1 MPNRHLAVPVLALLL
16 AAGLARAALVPR
28 DAVPD
33 GPCPDDEPVPGL
45 ILVLPLRD
53 AAGLE
58 SLLQAQLDPAS
69 PSYRRWIDPDEFGR
83 RFGASDATWN
93 AALGWLAS
101 NGFSRIDA
109 LPGRFAIRF
118 DATAGGIARAFG
130 TRLRAWTM
138 RGARRLAP
146 AGDPVLPAFAGVR
159 PISIVGLD
167 GFVGLRTAQR
177 LSGRTFLA
185 PPDLWTVYGLGA
197 VHAAGITGS
206 GVTIAVPAASD
217 FDLAD
222 VALFRRNGTLP
233 AGAIVKHFVGAQ
245 TITGGDALTE
255 ALIDVEWSG
264 ALAPEA
270 TIVAV
275 IGAGDLTNGIN
286 GALTEAITKN
296 LAPIV
301 SVSYGVCE
309 LFGSPV
315 AAFYDT
321 LFKQAAAQGQSVL
334 VASGDTGV
342 TGCAPDNLARS
353 VDVLAASPWVT
364 GVGGTQ
370 LDPLFD
376 ADGNATGW
384 GGEVVWNDSGASGGG
399 VSTIFRRPTWQTGP
413 GVPPGVMRVVP
424 DVAFPASSSS
434 PGFVIAIG
442 GRGTTVGGTSVGAPV
457 WASLVALMVQQKG
470 RLGLLNPELY
480 RLGALQAGGGPAV
493 FHDVV
498 QGTNGFG
505 AVSGFVAGP
514 GYDAATGWGSFD
526 APALLTA
533 FTASCADARACDDGN
548 PCTIDRCTPDGC
560 RSEVAADGT
569 SCTSTSCLTQQCSG
583 GTCVTTDVPVTCD
596 DGDPCTEDTCSG
608 GCTIRGV
615 RGDAAVTCVLAV
627 VPGCAGE
634 TVPAGIRQRLRQART
649 LLARTVTWKHRRRS
663 KLLRQAGQ
671 RLAQADRAARRSRRL
686 SEGCRTAL
694 VDGLGEASARV
705 ARLRT
710 LP

>member
-1 MPNRHLAVPVLALLL
+1 M
-16 AAGLARAALVPR
+16 GSAR
-28 DAVPD
+28 
-33 GPCPDDEPVPGL
+33 
-45 ILVLPLRD
+45 
-53 AAGLE
+53 
-58 SLLQAQLDPAS
+58 
-69 PSYRRWIDPDEFGR
+69 
-83 RFGASDATWN
+83 
-93 AALGWLAS
+93 
-101 NGFSRIDA
+101 
-109 LPGRFAIRF
+109 
-118 DATAGGIARAFG
+118 
-130 TRLRAWTM
+130 
-138 RGARRLAP
+138 
-146 AGDPVLPAFAGVR
+146 
-159 PISIVGLD
+159 
-167 GFVGLRTAQR
+167 
-177 LSGRTFLA
+177 
-185 PPDLWTVYGLGA
+185 

-255 ALIDVEWSG
+255 ALIDVEWAG

-275 IGAGDLTNGIN
+275 IGAGDLTNAIN

-315 AAFYDT
+315 APFYDT

-399 VSTIFRRPTWQTGP
+399 VSTIFQRPAWQAGP

-424 DVAFPASSSS
+424 DVAFPASSRS

-442 GRGTTVGGTSVGAPV
+442 GRGTTVGGTSVGTPV
-457 WASLVALMVQQKG
+457 WASLVALLVQQKG

-526 APALLTA
+526 AP
-533 FTASCADARACDDGN
+533 G
-548 PCTIDRCTPDGC
+548 
-560 RSEVAADGT
+560 
-569 SCTSTSCLTQQCSG
+569 
-583 GTCVTTDVPVTCD
+583 
-596 DGDPCTEDTCSG
+596 
-608 GCTIRGV
+608 
-615 RGDAAVTCVLAV
+615 
-627 VPGCAGE
+627 
-634 TVPAGIRQRLRQART
+634 
-649 LLARTVTWKHRRRS
+649 
-663 KLLRQAGQ
+663 
-671 RLAQADRAARRSRRL
+671 AARRVHGVVRRRPCLRRRQPMHHRPLHARRLPLRGRGRRHQLHRRELPHTAVQRRDVRHHRRPGHLRRRRPVHRGHVQRRVHRFAASVATPPSPACSRSCPAAPAKPSPRASASACARPARSWRARSRR
-686 SEGCRTAL
+686 RTAGARSCCDRPASGSRRPTARL
-694 VDGLGEASARV
+694 GGADGSRGGAAPRSSTGSSEASARV